1 MNNRTFWL
9 GACWGTVVGACTAL
23 LLAPRSGRELRSDV
37 AQSASRAGERA
48 RNTYNRASE
57 NVTYAAGR
65 AADIADDLAE
75 RARRL
80 SARANAAPVLS
91 RPS

>member
-9 GACWGTVVGACTAL
+9 GVCWGTVVGACAAL
-23 LLAPRSGRELRSDV
+23 LLAPRSGKELRSDV
-37 AQSASRAGERA
+37 AESASRVGERA

-57 NVTYAAGR
+57 NMTYAAGR

-80 SARANAAPVLS
+80 TARAHATPASP

>member
-1 MNNRTFWL
+1 MNSRRFWL
-9 GACWGTVVGACTAL
+9 GVCCGTVVGACAAL
-23 LLAPRSGRELRSDV
+23 FLAPRSGKELRSGV
-37 AQSASRAGERA
+37 AQSASRVGARA

-57 NVTYAAGR
+57 NMTYAAGL

-80 SARANAAPVLS
+80 TARAHAAAASP